1 MTDTTLPTL
10 FFQHPLFALLMT
22 LVSFQLALFIYQRSG
37 RNVLLQPFLL
47 TCIPVFLLIKSG
59 AISLAQFQSGTA
71 VLSMLLGPATVALA
85 VPLYRFIHAILDQA
99 WLLLT
104 AIVIGAITA
113 TASAYLLAVWGGAKQ
128 VVAISVLP
136 KTVTTPIA
144 MAVAESLGGLP
155 AIAAGCVAITGIVG
169 AIAGPWLFDRLHI
182 TDPRVRGLT
191 LGLVAHAVGTA
202 RAFDESPK
210 TGAYASLGLGITGI
224 LVALILPFVGQL
236 LS

>member
-1 MTDTTLPTL
+1 MTEIWQLATDHAL
-10 FFQHPLFALLMT
+10 FPLLLT
-22 LVSFQLALFIYQRSG
+22 LVSFKLALMIYQRSG

-47 TCIPVFLLIKSG
+47 TCVPIFCCIKFG
-59 AISLAQFQSGTA
+59 VISLPQFHSGTT

-104 AIVIGAITA
+104 AIVIGATTA
-113 TASAYLLAVWGGAKQ
+113 TASAYLLAIWGGAQQ
-128 VVAISVLP
+128 VVAVSVLP

-144 MAVAESLGGLP
+144 MEVAHSLGGMQ

-169 AIAGPWLFDRLHI
+169 AIAGPWLFDRMNI
-182 TDPRVRGLT
+182 TDPRVRGLA
-191 LGLVAHAVGTA
+191 LGLSAHAVGTA
-202 RAFDESPK
+202 RAFDESPQ

-224 LVALILPFVGQL
+224 LIALVLPFVGQL
-236 LS
+236 LI